1 MAPRYIVRRGLGEQ
15 HYSVWD
21 GQRNAV
27 AVLDGRVCADLGMQD
42 AFDAADKLNAGPVQ
56 QQQQPQS
63 KDDDKE

>member
-1 MAPRYIVRRGLGEQ
+1 
-15 HYSVWD
+15 
-21 GQRNAV
+21 
-27 AVLDGRVCADLGMQD
+27 MQD